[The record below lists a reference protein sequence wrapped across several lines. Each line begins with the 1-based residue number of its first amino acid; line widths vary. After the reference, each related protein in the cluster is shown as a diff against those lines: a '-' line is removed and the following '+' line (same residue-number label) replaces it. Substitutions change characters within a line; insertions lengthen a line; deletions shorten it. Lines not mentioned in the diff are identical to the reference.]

1 MSKSSHSQIIADEK
15 KIIIELQKNSK
26 ASIDKIAKNCG
37 CSRQK
42 VWRIIKRLE
51 DNKTIWGYQAIIDDE
66 KIGVKRYQILI
77 KKTPTPI
84 SERMMNALLEKGMT
98 EKLAQHGVRFDCS
111 FYTQGYFDWSLCI
124 TAPNIM
130 VVKKFLEILNANFGE
145 HISEIQVLEI
155 VFPLLKSGFQNPN
168 TREIMDFFLSK

>member
-1 MSKSSHSQIIADEK
+1 MPKSSQSQIIADEK

-26 ASIDKIAKNCG
+26 ASIDNIAKNCG

-51 DNKTIWGYQAIIDDE
+51 ENKTIWGYHAIVDNE
-66 KIGVKRYQILI
+66 KIGEKIYQILI

-84 SERMMNALLEKGMT
+84 SEKMMNALLEKGTT
-98 EKLAQHGVRFDCS
+98 EKLAKFDVKFDCS
-111 FYTQGYFDWSLCI
+111 FYTQGYFDWSLYI

-130 VVKKFLEILNANFGE
+130 MVKKFLEILNSNFSE
-145 HISEIQVLEI
+145 YISEIQVLEV
-155 VFPLLKSGFQNPN
+155 VFPLLKSGFENPN
-168 TREIMDFFLSK
+168 TSEIKEFFLTQ